1 MSNTGEKVV
10 RIVKGVDSKWF
21 GLTTDFGNFTGRG
34 EEEGY
39 KSIEMSA
46 AHAVFVHA
54 KLYDI
59 GFQKGC
65 TCSPLCLA
73 EKTLDFERIIDMFL
87 KVGYSGYM
95 SIEYEGREDPVTA
108 VPKFVQVL
116 RQYI

>member
-1 MSNTGEKVV
+1 MPYFLNQ
-10 RIVKGVDSKWF
+10 F
-21 GLTTDFGNFTGRG
+21 PDFGNFVGRG
-34 EEEGY
+34 QEEGY

-46 AHAVFVHA
+46 PHAVFVHA

-59 GFQKGC
+59 GFEDG
-65 TCSPLCLA
+65 PGNMPPFLA
-73 EKTLDFERIIDMFL
+73 EKTLDFKRIIDMFL

-108 VPKFVQVL
+108 VPKCVEVL